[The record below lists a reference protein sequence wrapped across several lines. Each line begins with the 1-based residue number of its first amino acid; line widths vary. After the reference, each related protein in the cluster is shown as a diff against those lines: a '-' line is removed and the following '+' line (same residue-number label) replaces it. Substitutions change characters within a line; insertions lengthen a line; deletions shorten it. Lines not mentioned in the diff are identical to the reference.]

1 MVTGSKKYLK
11 YQASRAQYEWETQ
24 RLQEMLP
31 TYSSLI
37 PQQGKVYFNPLI
49 ATYLSFKT
57 ASQYIDS
64 GIDAILVLDNLV
76 KTCRREV
83 STEMWSATEE

>member
-1 MVTGSKKYLK
+1 MNGKMVTGSKNWKNLK
-11 YQASRAQYEWETQ
+11 YQASRAQYKWETQ

-31 TYSSLI
+31 TYLPLS

-57 ASQYIDS
+57 AS
-64 GIDAILVLDNLV
+64 
-76 KTCRREV
+76 
-83 STEMWSATEE
+83 